1 MGLGSLIGRFQL
13 RRTESRLRQLAEI
26 GEHLITGPKT
36 SISLAGA
43 SPDQIRIGHHVT
55 LLEAELRCYARGRI
69 EIADYCWFSL
79 RLQLI
84 SASSISI
91 GPYCIVARDVYIS
104 DTNEHPTDPLI
115 RREQTLAHLREGIPP
130 DRYAASTSPIVIGA
144 DVWIGER
151 ACILKG
157 VTIGPG
163 SVVAANSVVVADVP
177 AGSIVAGN
185 PGRIVKR
192 LS

>member
-1 MGLGSLIGRFQL
+1 MGLRALVGRVQAHRIEKRL
-13 RRTESRLRQLAEI
+13 RRLAEI
-26 GEHLITGPKT
+26 GDRFQAGPRT
-36 SISLAGA
+36 SISLIDADP
-43 SPDQIRIGHHVT
+43 SQIKIGHDVT
-55 LLEAELRCYARGRI
+55 LLEAELRCYARGSI
-69 EIADYCWFSL
+69 EISDCCWFSL

-84 SASSISI
+84 SASSIKI

-104 DTNEHPTDPLI
+104 DTNEHPIDPLV
-115 RREQTLAHLREGIPP
+115 RRAQTVAHLREGIPP
-130 DRYAASTSPIVIGA
+130 DRYASKTSPILIGE

-163 SVVAANSVVVADVP
+163 SVIAANTVVVEDVP

-192 LS
+192 IF